1 MSSNQVLLKVDGID
15 VAYGITRAVE
25 SISLTV
31 QEGKAAVIVGRNG
44 AGKTT
49 TLRAIAGYLKPS
61 KGSIRFKNI
70 DITSKAAHEV
80 AKLGVRYIPQDKKVF
95 SSLTVKE
102 NLEMASYATG
112 DHDTAT
118 VLEYFPRLKMLLNNK
133 ARGLSGG
140 ERQMLLLARSLIG
153 NPTLLL
159 VDEPTEGLAPA
170 LVNDLADIL
179 RKMREKTN
187 MIVVEQN
194 LPIAARL
201 ADKIYIMKEGK
212 ITQEIT
218 AKEDIASLAFEKFL

>member
-1 MSSNQVLLKVDGID
+1 MSSNQVLLNVEEID

-25 SISLTV
+25 AISLTV
-31 QEGKAAVIVGRNG
+31 QEGKAVVIVGRNG

-49 TLRAIAGYLKPS
+49 ILRAIAGYLKPS

-70 DITSKAAHEV
+70 DITNKAAHEV
-80 AKLGVRYIPQDKKVF
+80 AKIGVRYIPQDKKVF
-95 SSLTVKE
+95 SNLTVKE

-112 DHDTAT
+112 DHDIER
-118 VLEYFPRLKMLLNNK
+118 VVEYFPRLKILLKNK

-153 NPTLLL
+153 NPSLLL

-179 RKMREKTN
+179 RKMKEKTN

-201 ADKIYIMKEGK
+201 ADKVYVMKEGK
-212 ITQEIT
+212 VTQEIT
-218 AKEDIASLAFEKFL
+218 AKEDIDTVAFEKFL

>member
-1 MSSNQVLLKVDGID
+1 MSSNQVLLNVEEID

-25 SISLTV
+25 AISLTV
-31 QEGKAAVIVGRNG
+31 QEGKAVVIVGRNG

-70 DITSKAAHEV
+70 DITNKAAHEV
-80 AKLGVRYIPQDKKVF
+80 AKIGVRYIPQDKKVF
-95 SSLTVKE
+95 SNLTVRE
-102 NLEMASYATG
+102 NLEMACYASG
-112 DHDTAT
+112 DHDIER
-118 VLEYFPRLKMLLNNK
+118 VVEYFPRLKILLKNK

-153 NPTLLL
+153 NPSLLL

-179 RKMREKTN
+179 RKMKEKTN

-201 ADKIYIMKEGK
+201 ADKVYVMKEGK
-212 ITQEIT
+212 VTQEIT
-218 AKEDIASLAFEKFL
+218 AKEDIDTVAFEKFL

>member
-25 SISLTV
+25 GISLTV

-102 NLEMASYATG
+102 NLEMASHATG
-112 DHDTAT
+112 DYDTAR
-118 VLEYFPRLKMLLNNK
+118 VLEYFPRLKMLLKNK

-153 NPTLLL
+153 NPSLLL

-187 MIVVEQN
+187 MVVVEQN

-218 AKEDIASLAFEKFL
+218 AKEDIETLAFEKFL